1 MILRSWR
8 AVATPEG
15 ARTYRAHFETAVLPE
30 LAGVP
35 GHVGAVLLDH
45 PGRDGLRE
53 LQVLTLWE
61 SMEAIERFA
70 GADAHHA
77 VVMPEA
83 RAALE
88 SYDDRVEHQQVIG
101 P

>member
-15 ARTYRAHFETAVLPE
+15 AGTYRAHFETAVLAE

-35 GHVGAVLLDH
+35 GHLGAVLLDR
-45 PGRDGLRE
+45 PGRGGLRE

-61 SMEAIERFA
+61 SLEAIERFA
-70 GADAHHA
+70 GADADRA
-77 VVMPEA
+77 VVQPDA

-88 SYDDRVEHQQVIG
+88 SYDDHVEHHTVTR

>member
-8 AVATPEG
+8 AVATAEG

-35 GHVGAVLLDH
+35 GHLGAVLLEY

-53 LQVLTLWE
+53 LQVLTLWD
-61 SMEAIERFA
+61 SMESIERFA
-70 GADAHHA
+70 GADAHRA
-77 VVMPEA
+77 VVQPEA
-83 RAALE
+83 RAALR
-88 SYDDRVEHQQVIG
+88 SYDDRVEHRPVVA